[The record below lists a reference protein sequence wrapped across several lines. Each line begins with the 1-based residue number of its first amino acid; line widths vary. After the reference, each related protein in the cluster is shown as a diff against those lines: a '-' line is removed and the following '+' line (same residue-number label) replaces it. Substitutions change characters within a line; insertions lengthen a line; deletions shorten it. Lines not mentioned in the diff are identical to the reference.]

1 MLRRLAREEGQ
12 VLPLLGAGL
21 LVVMLG
27 FAALVVD
34 LGRVYLVKRQLQ
46 ATADI
51 AALAASDALPTV
63 TTAVDVA
70 AQYGPDGKN
79 AIAGVDAK
87 QKVTP
92 FCLRSVSYCY
102 GNDPG
107 TAPPPTDPNA
117 QANGVVV
124 EESAT
129 VPTTF
134 AKLFGFDTIDVSAKA
149 TACALCGTPPL
160 DIALV
165 IDRTGSMEDNM
176 ADLRSGLTAF
186 AQALDPALD
195 WVTLLVL
202 PPLAGGGPCSTP
214 SGTVLYPA
222 GSDSTYTVT
231 RLSHDYLNADKS
243 INFNSTIVQDIGCLQ
258 AGGATHYK
266 QALVQA
272 YDELQNHGSGRK
284 GVQKVVIFESDGA
297 ANTVPTSYLNS
308 SSFPASGHTDD
319 VLRPCGS
326 ALDYANNVLKPAGI
340 LVYTVSY
347 ALDRDDDC
355 YQAPHKEKNSKGLT
369 VTIGYRQVRE
379 STSASATLADMASPG
394 GAVTQ
399 DEQTDMAVSFQQIAA
414 KLMNAKLVPDSE
426 GP

>member
-1 MLRRLAREEGQ
+1 MRERLAREEGQ
-12 VLPLLGAGL
+12 VIPLLAAGL
-21 LVVMLG
+21 LVVLLG
-27 FAALVVD
+27 FAALVID
-34 LGRVYLVKRQLQ
+34 IGHAFLVQRQLQ
-46 ATADI
+46 ATAD
-51 AALAASDALPTV
+51 AAAIAASDSLPTV
-63 TTAVDVA
+63 TNATAVA
-70 AQYGPDGKN
+70 GQYGPAAGGKN
-79 AIAGVDAK
+79 RVAGVDVT
-87 QKVTP
+87 QTVTP
-92 FCLRSVSYCY
+92 FCLRSVTYCY
-102 GNDPG
+102 GNTPG
-107 TAPPPTDPNA
+107 SAPTNG

-124 EESAT
+124 TESAA
-129 VPTTF
+129 VPTHF
-134 AKLFGFDTIDVSAKA
+134 AKLFGFDTINVSAKA

-165 IDRTGSMEDNM
+165 IDRTGSMQDNM

-214 SGTVLYPA
+214 SGNILYPA

-231 RLSHDYLNADKS
+231 RLSHDYLKADRS

-284 GVQKVVIFESDGA
+284 GVQKVLIFESDGA
-297 ANTVPTSYLNS
+297 ANTVPASYLDG

-355 YQAPHKEKNSKGLT
+355 YQAPHKETNRGRT
-369 VTIGYRQVRE
+369 TTIGYKQVRE
-379 STSASATLADMASPG
+379 STSASATLAGIASPG

-399 DEQTDMAVSFQQIAA
+399 DDQTDMAVSFQQIAA